1 MSEHKIVLL
10 TGSSGELG
18 TAIVHSNTRFTLLKP
33 SSNELDITNQKKIKD
48 YFNKYNFSAIIHC
61 AAMARMGQC
70 EKNPMD
76 AIKVN
81 IIGTANLVNATIM
94 KENIRFIHISS
105 DGVYYSDRGN
115 YKENDETI
123 PYNIYGWTKLG
134 SETAVRI
141 LKDYS
146 ILRTS
151 FFEPDNIPFHNAGVD
166 VYSSKLPI
174 NEFAKAI
181 LFLVSSEFNG
191 VANIGHERKSD
202 YERYK
207 KFKPSIKKCT
217 YKEIQKGLS
226 FIYPKDSSMN
236 ISLWRKIK
244 NDAVNFSSSKE

>member
-10 TGSSGELG
+10 TGSSGKLG

-33 SSNELDITNQKKIKD
+33 SSNELDITNPKKIKD

-94 KENIRFIHISS
+94 KGNIRFIHISS
-105 DGVYYSDRGN
+105 DGVYYCDRGN

-181 LFLVSSEFNG
+181 LILVSSEQIYKVLNEIITLAKKDNG
-191 VANIGHERKSD
+191 KFLDFWKNFGKVVHELTPINKLL
-202 YERYK
+202 
-207 KFKPSIKKCT
+207 IKKN
-217 YKEIQKGLS
+217 KKNEK
-226 FIYPKDSSMN
+226 
-236 ISLWRKIK
+236 ISL
-244 NDAVNFSSSKE
+244 F

>member
-10 TGSSGELG
+10 TGSSGKLG

-94 KENIRFIHISS
+94 KGNIRFIHISS
-105 DGVYYSDRGN
+105 DGVYYCDRGN

-134 SETAVRI
+134 AETAVSI
-141 LKDYS
+141 LKDYC
-146 ILRTS
+146 ILRTG
-151 FFEPDNIPFHNAGVD
+151 FFDPEDIPFPDAGID
-166 VYSSKLPI
+166 VFSSKLTI
-174 NEFAKAI
+174 NELAKSI
-181 LFLVSSEFNG
+181 LFFLSSKFYG
-191 VANIGHERKSD
+191 VINIGHERKSD

-207 KFKPSIKKCT
+207 KFKPSIKKST
-217 YKEIQKGLS
+217 YKEIQKSLR
-226 FIYPKDSSMN
+226 FKYPKDSSLD
-236 ISLWRKIK
+236 ITLWRKIK
-244 NDAVNFSSSKE
+244 NDAINLSPSKE